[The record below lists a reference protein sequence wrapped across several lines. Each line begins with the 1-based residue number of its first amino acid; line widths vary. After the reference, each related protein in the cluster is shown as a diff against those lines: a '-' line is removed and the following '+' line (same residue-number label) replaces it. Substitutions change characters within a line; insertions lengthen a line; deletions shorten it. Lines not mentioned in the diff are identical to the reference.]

1 MLLSQLLCHS
11 YLWIGRYDG
20 VRICSHFIALS
31 QWEEGEK
38 IAESGAG
45 LPHLWM
51 FTSFVGMCGLHL
63 QHTTYGEHESAKEN
77 TNQSP
82 FLKAQEGE
90 ISREKKQI
98 ELPRPQ
104 M

>member
-1 MLLSQLLCHS
+1 M
-11 YLWIGRYDG
+11 GRGRKDSRVWSWASPPLDVYFFRWH
-20 VRICSHFIALS
+20 VR
-31 QWEEGEK
+31 
-38 IAESGAG
+38 
-45 LPHLWM
+45 
-51 FTSFVGMCGLHL
+51 LHL